1 MAAVAMAM
9 HAIANINAPKPAALT
24 TGPSS
29 HTASELM
36 PNDTVSR
43 MPATR
48 ERMRSS
54 T

>member
-1 MAAVAMAM
+1 MAVVHSAMQ
-9 HAIANINAPKPAALT
+9 AIASSSVLKPPALT

-36 PNDTVSR
+36 PIDTVSR

>member
-1 MAAVAMAM
+1 MVAVQAAMTAMP
-9 HAIANINAPKPAALT
+9 ANRLPKPACLT

-29 HTASELM
+29 HTASELT

-48 ERMRSS
+48 ERLRSS